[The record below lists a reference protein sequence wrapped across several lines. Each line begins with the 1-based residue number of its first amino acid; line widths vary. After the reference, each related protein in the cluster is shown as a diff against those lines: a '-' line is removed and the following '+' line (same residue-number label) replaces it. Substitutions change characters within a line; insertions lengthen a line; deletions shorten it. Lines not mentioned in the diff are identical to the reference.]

1 MRQSVLTSEL
11 GKSEFICRDIIKHW
25 LTSVVFRSEDID
37 TVISDAHGQDLELL
51 IDKLS
56 GNIWTHSDKVQNSNI
71 EGIKI
76 INSMF
81 FNPFFN
87 NFENYQ
93 GNIEGL

>member
-1 MRQSVLTSEL
+1 MSMRQSVLTSEL

-81 FNPFFN
+81 FKPLNFN
-87 NFENYQ
+87 NFEN
-93 GNIEGL
+93 

>member
-56 GNIWTHSDKVQNSNI
+56 GEI
-71 EGIKI
+71 
-76 INSMF
+76 
-81 FNPFFN
+81 
-87 NFENYQ
+87 
-93 GNIEGL
+93 GNIFDLKKNKKNKLDVLSSGNLKIFSKQNLT

>member
-1 MRQSVLTSEL
+1 MSMRQSVLTSEL

-56 GNIWTHSDKVQNSNI
+56 GEILTLNLILRNTQID
-71 EGIKI
+71 
-76 INSMF
+76 
-81 FNPFFN
+81 
-87 NFENYQ
+87 
-93 GNIEGL
+93 GNT

>member
-56 GNIWTHSDKVQNSNI
+56 GEILTFT
-71 EGIKI
+71 IKCKI
-76 INSMF
+76 
-81 FNPFFN
+81 
-87 NFENYQ
+87 
-93 GNIEGL
+93 